1 MARYTITA
9 TVVVDVE
16 VSLDAASESV
26 ARQMLSD
33 HLIMTAG
40 FVDLPD
46 GSGADVSEDSIA
58 DIDDVKIRLEAA

>member
-16 VSLDAASESV
+16 VSLDADSESA
-26 ARQMLSD
+26 ARKMLSE

-40 FVDLPD
+40 FVDLPE
-46 GSGADVSEDSIA
+46 GSADVSEDSIA